1 MNRYFK
7 ELFDGFCEEEQDL
20 IGNMIIRV
28 GDTGLSFYSW
38 SETLSEK
45 EKDFVMNLAHKV
57 DMELYGGLIE
67 EDDWTEFAV
76 FAEIMIY
83 YTVYDTDLGI
93 LMPNVGLFYAE
104 AVKSVS

>member
-45 EKDFVMNLAHKV
+45 EKGFVMNLAHKV
-57 DMELYGGLIE
+57 DVELYGGLIE
-67 EDDWTEFAV
+67 EDDDAV
-76 FAEIMIY
+76 LRMYRDIVTQDSSFEAIE
-83 YTVYDTDLGI
+83 DAI
-93 LMPNVGLFYAE
+93 LKENNVL
-104 AVKSVS
+104 SLLD